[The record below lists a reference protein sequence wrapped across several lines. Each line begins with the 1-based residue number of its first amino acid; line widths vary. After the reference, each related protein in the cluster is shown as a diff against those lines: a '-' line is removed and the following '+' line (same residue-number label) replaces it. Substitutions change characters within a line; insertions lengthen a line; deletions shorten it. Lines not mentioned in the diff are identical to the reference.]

1 MKIMNYERDMTLDS
15 FCNPF
20 NILYIPESLLSD
32 ILLEGIVTGWWVECV
47 IQCRISIL
55 MEEVPILFQE
65 LRLFIKGVLLG
76 YIILSWTA
84 PPSPS
89 SPQKCDDRG
98 KFLQRRGKKEIEIAR
113 LNGRRQVLYTL
124 SRRPILLFFVP
135 LPVAADKEVNLCVKC
150 QFLRFIEN
158 EKRGY
163 KIHFTLGNG
172 ERGWERERE

>member
-1 MKIMNYERDMTLDS
+1 MTLDS

-20 NILYIPESLLSD
+20 NIWYIPKSLLSD

-65 LRLFIKGVLLG
+65 LRLSIKGR
-76 YIILSWTA
+76 YIILTWTA

-98 KFLQRRGKKEIEIAR
+98 KFLQRRGKKRLRLLGWTAAAKFCTLCLVDQSCFSLSHCQLQPIKKWICVWSANCQDLYRMRGEAAR
-113 LNGRRQVLYTL
+113 ISFQASINKLLAYWQGHLL
-124 SRRPILLFFVP
+124 S
-135 LPVAADKEVNLCVKC
+135 C
-150 QFLRFIEN
+150 
-158 EKRGY
+158 
-163 KIHFTLGNG
+163 
-172 ERGWERERE
+172 